1 MFDLGERY
9 KTNQKEGFY
18 GKIIYLKRYNE
29 RLDTFF
35 ILATI
40 EPDIN
45 KIELRVGDEHYII
58 KSQPSE
64 DLIKMI
70 IELYE
75 DWEKAKLEFEKVTN
89 KLKSLSKGDKSL
101 LRDFKLKELGI

>member
-1 MFDLGERY
+1 MFDLGKRY

-101 LRDFKLKELGI
+101 LRNFKLNNLGI

>member
-75 DWEKAKLEFEKVTN
+75 DWEKAKLELEKATN
-89 KLKSLSKGDKSL
+89 KLKSLSKGDKSF
-101 LRDFKLKELGI
+101 LRNFNLNNLGI

>member
-101 LRDFKLKELGI
+101 LRNFKLNNLGI